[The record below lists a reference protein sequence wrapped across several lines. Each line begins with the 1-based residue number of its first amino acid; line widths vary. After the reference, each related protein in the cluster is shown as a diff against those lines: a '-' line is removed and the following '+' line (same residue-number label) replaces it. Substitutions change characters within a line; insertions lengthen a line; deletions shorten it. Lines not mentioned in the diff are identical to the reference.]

1 MAAAAAAKALSVFAD
16 PSSGVSGGSCL
27 EGARSHSLGRIS
39 ARSPK
44 SAPVVMKS
52 PVPVLP
58 FLVLLALP
66 LVDSVAADEGLD
78 RLRASYQAAV
88 ARAMQAP
95 RENYAKELNRVIETR
110 TRRSDLEGAVAAHKA
125 LGLLTSDPGENEEG
139 GTQVAD
145 EELDRL
151 RSGYE
156 EASGRALKP
165 LRETYLRELNKI
177 LQARTQAS
185 DLPGA
190 LAVKKRDRIGRKGDP
205 AERGRSHRNVLCG
218 SHLGLPVRDRVHLR
232 GGRRVPSRK
241 PGNAVKARGS
251 DVGTLSSRASKARL
265 RRRVIFA
272 LFRRRK
278 VTTETP
284 RTRSRCPCC
293 PSEGCRANPK

>member
-1 MAAAAAAKALSVFAD
+1 
-16 PSSGVSGGSCL
+16 
-27 EGARSHSLGRIS
+27 
-39 ARSPK
+39 
-44 SAPVVMKS
+44 MKS

-190 LAVKKRDRIGRKGDP
+190 LAVKNEIESVEKETRQKEGDP
-205 AERGRSHRNVLCG
+205 IETYFVGRTWVSQSGTAFTFAEDGGCLRETGQRREGTWKRRGDVVISSIEGSPQETRYFRFVSKTEGYYGNSEDKIEMPVL
-218 SHLGLPVRDRVHLR
+218 
-232 GGRRVPSRK
+232 
-241 PGNAVKARGS
+241 
-251 DVGTLSSRASKARL
+251 
-265 RRRVIFA
+265 
-272 LFRRRK
+272 
-278 VTTETP
+278 
-284 RTRSRCPCC
+284 
-293 PSEGCRANPK
+293 PK